1 MGNPLNAMNALSS
14 SDSDGDDASIRTMA
28 PCASAAN
35 KRQLNISGV
44 GTQWGTFELRHAR
57 ALFQPV
63 VTIGTSEELLEEVV
77 PFAKDRSAKGCGV
90 ELDRGGG

>member
-1 MGNPLNAMNALSS
+1 
-14 SDSDGDDASIRTMA
+14 MA

-35 KRQLNISGV
+35 KRQTLNISSSNVDENGV
-44 GTQWGTFELRHAR
+44 R